1 MASKSFAMNLPTL
14 DDIFSTQEERDLKAM
29 TAGRVLEVPLDQI
42 DDFPDHPFHVR
53 LDEDMDLLVES
64 IKENGLLT
72 PVKLRRKEDGRYEI
86 ISGHRRRKACELAGR
101 DTLTAEVLEVDR
113 DTAVIMMVDSNLQR
127 SNILPS
133 EKAKSYKMKMDAIKR
148 KAGRPPTQNCSQVET
163 NLPKDRTAQ
172 LIAEESGESKAQ
184 IFRYIRLNELTPS
197 LLQMV
202 DDRKIAF
209 TPAVEL
215 TYLTAEQQQTL
226 CESIESQACTPS
238 LSQAQKMKRF
248 AQEGKLDANVI
259 ESIMAEEKPNQREKI
274 SVPMARLQGVIPRD
288 LSPAKA
294 QDYIVRAVTYY
305 AQHLA
310 RQDIDSER

>member
-42 DDFPDHPFHVR
+42 DDFPDHPFQVR

-72 PVKLRRKEDGRYEI
+72 PVKLRKKEDGRYEI

-133 EKAKSYKMKMDAIKR
+133 EKAKSYKMKLDAMKR
-148 KAGRPPTQNCSQVET
+148 KAGRPSKNYSQVDNNFSDSTSSQE
-163 NLPKDRTAQ
+163 
-172 LIAEESGESKAQ
+172 IAKEVGESQAQ
-184 IFRYIRLNELTPS
+184 VFRYVRLNNLTPS

-310 RQDIDSER
+310 RQDKDSER

>member
-42 DDFPDHPFHVR
+42 DDFPDHPFQVR

-72 PVKLRRKEDGRYEI
+72 PVKLRKKEDGRYEI

-133 EKAKSYKMKMDAIKR
+133 EKAKSYKMKMDALRHQGSRTDLTSSQFATKLNETDTA
-148 KAGRPPTQNCSQVET
+148 KAIGKPFNDSRDSVY
-163 NLPKDRTAQ
+163 K
-172 LIAEESGESKAQ
+172 
-184 IFRYIRLNELTPS
+184 YIRLNSLTPD

-310 RQDIDSER
+310 RQDKDSER

>member
-42 DDFPDHPFHVR
+42 DDFPDHPFQVR

-72 PVKLRRKEDGRYEI
+72 PVKLRKKEDGRYEI

-133 EKAKSYKMKMDAIKR
+133 EKAKSYKMKMDALR
-148 KAGRPPTQNCSQVET
+148 HQGKAVSSTLAQVG
-163 NLPKDRTAQ
+163 PKHSIEQ
-172 LIAEESGESKAQ
+172 IAEEANESRNQVK
-184 IFRYIRLNELTPS
+184 RYIRLNNLTPN

-215 TYLTAEQQQTL
+215 TYLTA
-226 CESIESQACTPS
+226 
-238 LSQAQKMKRF
+238 
-248 AQEGKLDANVI
+248 
-259 ESIMAEEKPNQREKI
+259 
-274 SVPMARLQGVIPRD
+274 
-288 LSPAKA
+288 
-294 QDYIVRAVTYY
+294 
-305 AQHLA
+305 
-310 RQDIDSER
+310 

>member
-42 DDFPDHPFHVR
+42 DDFPDHPFQVR

-72 PVKLRRKEDGRYEI
+72 PVKLRKKEDGRYEI

-133 EKAKSYKMKMDAIKR
+133 EKAKSYKMKMDAMKR
-148 KAGRPPTQNCSQVET
+148 KAGRPSKNYSQVDNNFSDSTSSQE
-163 NLPKDRTAQ
+163 
-172 LIAEESGESKAQ
+172 IAKEVGESQAQ
-184 IFRYIRLNELTPS
+184 VFRYVRLNNLTPS

-274 SVPMARLQGVIPRD
+274 SVPMTRLQGVIPRD

-310 RQDIDSER
+310 RQDKDSER

>member
-42 DDFPDHPFHVR
+42 DDFPDHPFQVR

-72 PVKLRRKEDGRYEI
+72 PVKLRKKEDGRYEI

-133 EKAKSYKMKMDAIKR
+133 EKAKSYKMKMDALKR
-148 KAGRPPTQNCSQVET
+148 QGQRTDLTLSPVET
-163 NLPKDRTAQ
+163 KFQSSDV
-172 LIAEESGESKAQ
+172 ISKESGDSKAQ
-184 IFRYIRLNELTPS
+184 IFRYIRLNQLIPEL
-197 LLQMV
+197 MEKV
-202 DDRKIAF
+202 DNRSVAF
-209 TPAVEL
+209 RPAVEL

-310 RQDIDSER
+310 RQDKDSER

>member
-42 DDFPDHPFHVR
+42 DDFPDHPFQVR

-72 PVKLRRKEDGRYEI
+72 PVKLRKKEDGRYEI

-133 EKAKSYKMKMDAIKR
+133 EKAKSYKMKMDALKR
-148 KAGRPPTQNCSQVET
+148 QGQRTDLTLSQVGT
-163 NLPKDRTAQ
+163 KFHSDNI
-172 LIAEESGESKAQ
+172 IATESGDSRNQ
-184 IFRYIRLNELTPS
+184 VWRYIRLNELTPS

-310 RQDIDSER
+310 RQDKDSER

>member
-42 DDFPDHPFHVR
+42 DDFPDHPFQVR

-72 PVKLRRKEDGRYEI
+72 PVKLRKKEDGRYEI

-133 EKAKSYKMKMDAIKR
+133 EKAKSYKMKMDTLKR
-148 KAGRPPTQNCSQVET
+148 QGQRTDLTLSQVGT
-163 NLPKDRTAQ
+163 KFHSDNI
-172 LIAEESGESKAQ
+172 IATESGDSRNQ
-184 IFRYIRLNELTPS
+184 VWRYIRLNELTPS

-202 DDRKIAF
+202 DDCKIAF

-310 RQDIDSER
+310 RQDKDSER

>member
-42 DDFPDHPFHVR
+42 DDFPDHPFQVR

-72 PVKLRRKEDGRYEI
+72 PVKLRKKEDGRYEI

-133 EKAKSYKMKMDAIKR
+133 EKAKSYKMKMDALR
-148 KAGRPPTQNCSQVET
+148 HQGKAVSSTLAQVG
-163 NLPKDRTAQ
+163 PKHSIEQ
-172 LIAEESGESKAQ
+172 IAEEANESRNQVK
-184 IFRYIRLNELTPS
+184 RYIRLNNLTPN

-274 SVPMARLQGVIPRD
+274 SVPMARLQGVIPHD

-310 RQDIDSER
+310 RQDKDSER

>member
-42 DDFPDHPFHVR
+42 DDFPDHPFQVR

-72 PVKLRRKEDGRYEI
+72 PVKLRKKEDGRYEI
-86 ISGHRRRKACELAGR
+86 ISGHRRRKACALAGR

-133 EKAKSYKMKMDAIKR
+133 EKAKSYKMKMDALKR
-148 KAGRPPTQNCSQVET
+148 QGQRTDLTLSQVGT
-163 NLPKDRTAQ
+163 KFHSDNI
-172 LIAEESGESKAQ
+172 IATESGDSRNQ
-184 IFRYIRLNELTPS
+184 VWRYIRLNELTPS

-274 SVPMARLQGVIPRD
+274 SVPMTRLQGVIPRD

-310 RQDIDSER
+310 RQDKDSER

>member
-42 DDFPDHPFHVR
+42 DDFPDHPFQVR

-72 PVKLRRKEDGRYEI
+72 PVKLRKKEDGRYEI

-133 EKAKSYKMKMDAIKR
+133 EKAKSYKMKMDALR
-148 KAGRPPTQNCSQVET
+148 HQGKAVSSTLVQVG
-163 NLPKDRTAQ
+163 PKHSIEQ
-172 LIAEESGESKAQ
+172 IAEEANESRNQVK
-184 IFRYIRLNELTPS
+184 RYIRLNNLTPD

-215 TYLTAEQQQTL
+215 TYLSPEQQQTL

-274 SVPMARLQGVIPRD
+274 SVPMARLQGVIPHD

-310 RQDIDSER
+310 RQDKDSER

>member
-42 DDFPDHPFHVR
+42 DDFPDHPFQVR

-72 PVKLRRKEDGRYEI
+72 PVKLRKKEDGRYEI

-133 EKAKSYKMKMDAIKR
+133 EKAKSYKMKMDAMKR
-148 KAGRPPTQNCSQVET
+148 QGHRTDLTLSQVGT
-163 NLPKDRTAQ
+163 KFHSDNI
-172 LIAEESGESKAQ
+172 IATESGDSRNQ
-184 IFRYIRLNELTPS
+184 VWRYIRLNELTPN

-310 RQDIDSER
+310 RQEKDSER

>member
-42 DDFPDHPFHVR
+42 DDFPDHPFQVR

-72 PVKLRRKEDGRYEI
+72 PVKLRKKEDGRYEI

-133 EKAKSYKMKMDAIKR
+133 EKAKSYKMKMDALKR
-148 KAGRPPTQNCSQVET
+148 QGQRTDLTLSPVET
-163 NLPKDRTAQ
+163 KFQSSDV
-172 LIAEESGESKAQ
+172 ISKESGDSKAQ
-184 IFRYIRLNELTPS
+184 IFRYIRLNQLIPEL
-197 LLQMV
+197 MEKV
-202 DDRKIAF
+202 DNHSVAF
-209 TPAVEL
+209 RPAVEL

-310 RQDIDSER
+310 RQDKDSER

>member
-29 TAGRVLEVPLDQI
+29 IAGRVLEVPLDQI
-42 DDFPDHPFHVR
+42 DDFPDHPFQVR

-72 PVKLRRKEDGRYEI
+72 PVKLRKKEDGRYEI

-133 EKAKSYKMKMDAIKR
+133 EKAKSYKMKMDAMKR
-148 KAGRPPTQNCSQVET
+148 KAGRPSKNYSQVDNNFSDSTSSQE
-163 NLPKDRTAQ
+163 
-172 LIAEESGESKAQ
+172 IAKEVGESQAQ
-184 IFRYIRLNELTPS
+184 VFRYVRLNNLTPS

-274 SVPMARLQGVIPRD
+274 SVPMTRLQGVIPRD

-310 RQDIDSER
+310 RQDKDSER

>member
-42 DDFPDHPFHVR
+42 DDFPDYPFQVR

-72 PVKLRRKEDGRYEI
+72 PVKLRKKEDGRYEI

-133 EKAKSYKMKMDAIKR
+133 EKAKSYKMKLDAMKR
-148 KAGRPPTQNCSQVET
+148 KAGRPSKNYSQVDNNFSDSTSSQE
-163 NLPKDRTAQ
+163 
-172 LIAEESGESKAQ
+172 IAKEVGESQAQ
-184 IFRYIRLNELTPS
+184 VFRYVRLNNLTPS

-310 RQDIDSER
+310 RQDKDSER

>member
-42 DDFPDHPFHVR
+42 DDFPDHPFQVR

-72 PVKLRRKEDGRYEI
+72 PVKLRKKEDGRYEI

-133 EKAKSYKMKMDAIKR
+133 EKAKSYKMKMDALKR
-148 KAGRPPTQNCSQVET
+148 QGQRTDLTLSPVET
-163 NLPKDRTAQ
+163 KFQSSDV
-172 LIAEESGESKAQ
+172 ISKESGDSKAQ
-184 IFRYIRLNELTPS
+184 IFRYIRLNQLIPEL
-197 LLQMV
+197 MEKV
-202 DDRKIAF
+202 DNHSVAF
-209 TPAVEL
+209 RPAVEL
-215 TYLTAEQQQTL
+215 TYLTAEQQKTL

-310 RQDIDSER
+310 RQDKDSER

>member
-42 DDFPDHPFHVR
+42 DDFPDHPFQVR

-72 PVKLRRKEDGRYEI
+72 PVKLRKKEDGRYEI

-133 EKAKSYKMKMDAIKR
+133 EKAMSYKMKMDALKR
-148 KAGRPPTQNCSQVET
+148 QGQRTDLTLSQVGT
-163 NLPKDRTAQ
+163 KFHSDNI
-172 LIAEESGESKAQ
+172 IATESGDSRNQ
-184 IFRYIRLNELTPS
+184 VWRYIRLNELTPS

-274 SVPMARLQGVIPRD
+274 SVPMTRLQGVIPRD

-310 RQDIDSER
+310 RQDKDSER

>member
-42 DDFPDHPFHVR
+42 DDFPDHPFQVR

-72 PVKLRRKEDGRYEI
+72 PVKLRKKEDGRYEI

-133 EKAKSYKMKMDAIKR
+133 EKAKSYKMKMDALR
-148 KAGRPPTQNCSQVET
+148 HQGKAVSSTLAQVG
-163 NLPKDRTAQ
+163 PKHSIEQ
-172 LIAEESGESKAQ
+172 IAEEANESRNQVK
-184 IFRYIRLNELTPS
+184 RYIRLNNLTPN

-274 SVPMARLQGVIPRD
+274 SVPMTRLQGVIPRD

-310 RQDIDSER
+310 RQDKDSER

>member
-1 MASKSFAMNLPTL
+1 MASKSFVMNLPTL

-42 DDFPDHPFHVR
+42 DDFPDHPFQVR

-72 PVKLRRKEDGRYEI
+72 PVKLRKKEDGRYEI

-133 EKAKSYKMKMDAIKR
+133 EKAKSYKMKMDAMKR
-148 KAGRPPTQNCSQVET
+148 QGHRTDLTLSQVGT
-163 NLPKDRTAQ
+163 KFHSDNI
-172 LIAEESGESKAQ
+172 IATESGDSRNQ
-184 IFRYIRLNELTPS
+184 VWRYIRLNELTPN

-310 RQDIDSER
+310 RQEKDSER

>member
-42 DDFPDHPFHVR
+42 DDFPDHPFQVR

-72 PVKLRRKEDGRYEI
+72 PVKLRKKEDGRYEI

-133 EKAKSYKMKMDAIKR
+133 EKAKSYKMKMDALKR
-148 KAGRPPTQNCSQVET
+148 QGQRTDLTLSPVET
-163 NLPKDRTAQ
+163 KFQSSDV
-172 LIAEESGESKAQ
+172 ISKESGDSKAQ
-184 IFRYIRLNELTPS
+184 IFRYIRLNQLIPEL
-197 LLQMV
+197 MEKV
-202 DDRKIAF
+202 DSHSVAF
-209 TPAVEL
+209 RPAVEL

-310 RQDIDSER
+310 RQDKDSER

>member
-42 DDFPDHPFHVR
+42 DDFPDHPFQVR

-72 PVKLRRKEDGRYEI
+72 PVKLRKKEDGRYEI

-133 EKAKSYKMKMDAIKR
+133 EKAKSYKMKMDAMKR
-148 KAGRPPTQNCSQVET
+148 KAGRPSKNYSPLENNFQENTS
-163 NLPKDRTAQ
+163 
-172 LIAEESGESKAQ
+172 SGEMSKEVGDSKAQ
-184 IFRYIRLNELTPS
+184 IFRYIRLNQLIPEL
-197 LLQMV
+197 MEKV
-202 DDRKIAF
+202 DSHSVAF
-209 TPAVEL
+209 RPAVEL

-310 RQDIDSER
+310 RQDKDIER

>member
-1 MASKSFAMNLPTL
+1 MANKSFAMNLPTL

-42 DDFPDHPFHVR
+42 DDFPDHPFQVR

-72 PVKLRRKEDGRYEI
+72 PVKLRKKEDGRYEI

-133 EKAKSYKMKMDAIKR
+133 EKAKSYKMKMDALR
-148 KAGRPPTQNCSQVET
+148 HQGKATSGQIV
-163 NLPKDRTAQ
+163 PKSDENRTGTEIGSPNGDSYKTVQ
-172 LIAEESGESKAQ
+172 
-184 IFRYIRLNELTPS
+184 RYIRLNSLTPD
-197 LLQMV
+197 LLEMV
-202 DDRKIAF
+202 DSRKIAF

-310 RQDIDSER
+310 RQDKDSER

>member
-42 DDFPDHPFHVR
+42 DDFPDHPFQVR

-64 IKENGLLT
+64 IRENGLLT
-72 PVKLRRKEDGRYEI
+72 PVKLRKKEDGRYEI

-133 EKAKSYKMKMDAIKR
+133 EKAKSYKMKMDALKR
-148 KAGRPPTQNCSQVET
+148 QGQRTDLTLSPVET
-163 NLPKDRTAQ
+163 KFQSSDV
-172 LIAEESGESKAQ
+172 ISKESGDSKAQ
-184 IFRYIRLNELTPS
+184 IFRYIRLNQLIPEL
-197 LLQMV
+197 MEKV
-202 DDRKIAF
+202 DNHSVAF
-209 TPAVEL
+209 RPAVEL

-310 RQDIDSER
+310 RQDKDSER

>member
-29 TAGRVLEVPLDQI
+29 TAGRVLEVPLEQI
-42 DDFPDHPFHVR
+42 DDFPDHPFQVR

-72 PVKLRRKEDGRYEI
+72 PVKLRKKEDGRYEI

-133 EKAKSYKMKMDAIKR
+133 EKAKSYKMKMDALKR
-148 KAGRPPTQNCSQVET
+148 QGQRTDLTLSPVET
-163 NLPKDRTAQ
+163 KFQSSDV
-172 LIAEESGESKAQ
+172 ISKESGDSKAQ
-184 IFRYIRLNELTPS
+184 IFRYIRLNQLIPEL
-197 LLQMV
+197 MEKV
-202 DDRKIAF
+202 DNHSVAF
-209 TPAVEL
+209 RPAVEL

-310 RQDIDSER
+310 RQDKDSER

>member
-42 DDFPDHPFHVR
+42 DDFPDHPFQVR

-72 PVKLRRKEDGRYEI
+72 PVKLRKKEDGRYEI

-133 EKAKSYKMKMDAIKR
+133 EKAKSYKMKMDALR
-148 KAGRPPTQNCSQVET
+148 HQGKATSRQV
-163 NLPKDRTAQ
+163 
-172 LIAEESGESKAQ
+172 GEKLWSIEQ
-184 IFRYIRLNELTPS
+184 IEKEVPDSERQIHRYIRLNELTPS

-310 RQDIDSER
+310 RQDKDSER

>member
-42 DDFPDHPFHVR
+42 DDFPDHPFQVR

-72 PVKLRRKEDGRYEI
+72 PVKLRKKEDGRYEI

-133 EKAKSYKMKMDAIKR
+133 EKAKSYKMKMDAMKR
-148 KAGRPPTQNCSQVET
+148 KAGRPSKNYSPLENNFQET
-163 NLPKDRTAQ
+163 TS
-172 LIAEESGESKAQ
+172 SGEMSKEVGDSKAQ
-184 IFRYIRLNELTPS
+184 IFRYIRLNQLIPEL
-197 LLQMV
+197 MEKV
-202 DDRKIAF
+202 DNRSVAF
-209 TPAVEL
+209 RPAVEL

-274 SVPMARLQGVIPRD
+274 SVPMTRLQGVIPRD

-310 RQDIDSER
+310 RQDKDSER

>member
-1 MASKSFAMNLPTL
+1 MNLPTL

-42 DDFPDHPFHVR
+42 DDFPDHPFQVR

-72 PVKLRRKEDGRYEI
+72 PVKLRKKEDGRYEI

-133 EKAKSYKMKMDAIKR
+133 EKAKSYKMKMDALKR
-148 KAGRPPTQNCSQVET
+148 QGQRTDLTLSQVGT
-163 NLPKDRTAQ
+163 KFHSDNI
-172 LIAEESGESKAQ
+172 IATESGDSRNQ
-184 IFRYIRLNELTPS
+184 VWRYIRLNELTPS

-310 RQDIDSER
+310 RQDKDSER

>member
-1 MASKSFAMNLPTL
+1 MVSKSFAMNLPTL

-42 DDFPDHPFHVR
+42 DDFPDHPFQVR

-72 PVKLRRKEDGRYEI
+72 PVKLRKKEDGRYEI

-133 EKAKSYKMKMDAIKR
+133 EKAKSYKMKMDALKR
-148 KAGRPPTQNCSQVET
+148 QGQRTDLTLSPVET
-163 NLPKDRTAQ
+163 KFQSSDV
-172 LIAEESGESKAQ
+172 ISKESGDSKAQ
-184 IFRYIRLNELTPS
+184 IFRYIRLNQLIPEL
-197 LLQMV
+197 MEKV
-202 DDRKIAF
+202 DNHSVAF
-209 TPAVEL
+209 RPAVEL

-310 RQDIDSER
+310 RQDKDSER

>member
-42 DDFPDHPFHVR
+42 DDFPDHPFQVR

-72 PVKLRRKEDGRYEI
+72 PVKLRKKEDGRYEI

-133 EKAKSYKMKMDAIKR
+133 EKAKSYKMKMDALR
-148 KAGRPPTQNCSQVET
+148 HQGKAVSSTLAQVG
-163 NLPKDRTAQ
+163 PKHSIEQ
-172 LIAEESGESKAQ
+172 IAEEANESRNQVK
-184 IFRYIRLNELTPS
+184 RYIRLNNLTPN

-310 RQDIDSER
+310 RQDKDSER

>member
-42 DDFPDHPFHVR
+42 DDFPNHPFQVR

-72 PVKLRRKEDGRYEI
+72 PVKLRKKEDGRYEI

-133 EKAKSYKMKMDAIKR
+133 EKAKSYKMKMDALKR
-148 KAGRPPTQNCSQVET
+148 QGQRTDLTLSQVGT
-163 NLPKDRTAQ
+163 KFHSDNI
-172 LIAEESGESKAQ
+172 IATESGDSRNQ
-184 IFRYIRLNELTPS
+184 VWRYIRLNELTPN

-310 RQDIDSER
+310 RQGKDSER

>member
-1 MASKSFAMNLPTL
+1 MVSKSFAMNLPTL

-42 DDFPDHPFHVR
+42 DDFPDHPFQVR

-64 IKENGLLT
+64 IRENGLLT
-72 PVKLRRKEDGRYEI
+72 PVKLRKKEDGRYEI

-133 EKAKSYKMKMDAIKR
+133 EKAKSYKMKMDALKR
-148 KAGRPPTQNCSQVET
+148 QGQRTDLTLSPVET
-163 NLPKDRTAQ
+163 KFQSSDV
-172 LIAEESGESKAQ
+172 ISKESGDSKAQ
-184 IFRYIRLNELTPS
+184 IFRYIRLNQLIPEL
-197 LLQMV
+197 MEKV
-202 DDRKIAF
+202 DNHSVAF
-209 TPAVEL
+209 RPAVEL

-310 RQDIDSER
+310 RQDKDSER

>member
-42 DDFPDHPFHVR
+42 DDFPDHPFQVR

-72 PVKLRRKEDGRYEI
+72 PVKLRKKEDGRYEI

-133 EKAKSYKMKMDAIKR
+133 EKAKSYKMKMDALKR
-148 KAGRPPTQNCSQVET
+148 QGQRTDLTLSQVGT
-163 NLPKDRTAQ
+163 KFHSDNI
-172 LIAEESGESKAQ
+172 IATESGDSRNQ
-184 IFRYIRLNELTPS
+184 VWRYIRLNELTPS

-310 RQDIDSER
+310 RHDKDSER

>member
-42 DDFPDHPFHVR
+42 DDFPDHPFQVR

-72 PVKLRRKEDGRYEI
+72 PVKLRKKEDGRYEI

-133 EKAKSYKMKMDAIKR
+133 EKAKSYKMKMDALKR
-148 KAGRPPTQNCSQVET
+148 QGQRTDLTLSQVGT
-163 NLPKDRTAQ
+163 KFHSDNI
-172 LIAEESGESKAQ
+172 IATESGDSRNQ
-184 IFRYIRLNELTPS
+184 VWRYIRLNELTPS

-215 TYLTAEQQQTL
+215 TYLTAEQQKTL

-310 RQDIDSER
+310 RQDKDSER

>member
-42 DDFPDHPFHVR
+42 DDFPDHPFQVR

-72 PVKLRRKEDGRYEI
+72 PVKLRKKEDGRYEI

-133 EKAKSYKMKMDAIKR
+133 EKAKSYKMKLDAMKR
-148 KAGRPPTQNCSQVET
+148 KAGRPSKNYSQVDNNFSDSTSSQE
-163 NLPKDRTAQ
+163 
-172 LIAEESGESKAQ
+172 IAKEVGESQAQ
-184 IFRYIRLNELTPS
+184 VFRYVRLNNLTPS

-310 RQDIDSER
+310 RHDKDSER

>member
-1 MASKSFAMNLPTL
+1 
-14 DDIFSTQEERDLKAM
+14 
-29 TAGRVLEVPLDQI
+29 
-42 DDFPDHPFHVR
+42 
-53 LDEDMDLLVES
+53 MDLLVES

-72 PVKLRRKEDGRYEI
+72 PVKLRKKEDGRYEI

-133 EKAKSYKMKMDAIKR
+133 EKAKSYKMKLDAMKR
-148 KAGRPPTQNCSQVET
+148 KAGRPSKNYSQVDNNFSDSTSSQE
-163 NLPKDRTAQ
+163 
-172 LIAEESGESKAQ
+172 IAKEVGESQAQ
-184 IFRYIRLNELTPS
+184 VFRYVRLNNLTPS

-248 AQEGKLDANVI
+248 AQEGKLYANVI

-294 QDYIVRAVTYY
+294 QYYIVRAVTYY

-310 RQDIDSER
+310 RQDKDSER

>member
-29 TAGRVLEVPLDQI
+29 IAGRVLEVPLDQI
-42 DDFPDHPFHVR
+42 DDFPDHPFQVR

-72 PVKLRRKEDGRYEI
+72 PVKLRKKEDGRYEI

-133 EKAKSYKMKMDAIKR
+133 EKAKSYKMKMDALKR
-148 KAGRPPTQNCSQVET
+148 QGQRTDLTLSQVGT
-163 NLPKDRTAQ
+163 KFHSDNI
-172 LIAEESGESKAQ
+172 IATESGDSRNQ
-184 IFRYIRLNELTPS
+184 VWRYIRLNELTPS

-310 RQDIDSER
+310 RHDKDSER

>member
-42 DDFPDHPFHVR
+42 DDFPDHPFQVR

-72 PVKLRRKEDGRYEI
+72 PVKLRKKEDGRYEI

-133 EKAKSYKMKMDAIKR
+133 EKAKSYKMKMDALKR
-148 KAGRPPTQNCSQVET
+148 QGQRTDLTLSQVGT
-163 NLPKDRTAQ
+163 KFHSDNI
-172 LIAEESGESKAQ
+172 IATESGDSRNQ
-184 IFRYIRLNELTPS
+184 VWRYIRLNELTPS

-288 LSPAKA
+288 LSLAKA

-310 RQDIDSER
+310 RQDKDSER

>member
-42 DDFPDHPFHVR
+42 DDFPDHPFQVR

-72 PVKLRRKEDGRYEI
+72 PVKLRKKEDGRYEI

-133 EKAKSYKMKMDAIKR
+133 EKAKSYKMKMDALKR
-148 KAGRPPTQNCSQVET
+148 QGQRTDLTLSQVGT
-163 NLPKDRTAQ
+163 KFHSDNI
-172 LIAEESGESKAQ
+172 IATESGDSRNQ
-184 IFRYIRLNELTPS
+184 VWRYIRLNELTPS

-215 TYLTAEQQQTL
+215 TSPLSLLSILAGLSAATL
-226 CESIESQACTPS
+226 AVLLYRRHRQKTKDLPPEIDPQYEVKDHES
-238 LSQAQKMKRF
+238 
-248 AQEGKLDANVI
+248 
-259 ESIMAEEKPNQREKI
+259 
-274 SVPMARLQGVIPRD
+274 RD
-288 LSPAKA
+288 L
-294 QDYIVRAVTYY
+294 
-305 AQHLA
+305 
-310 RQDIDSER
+310 

>member
-42 DDFPDHPFHVR
+42 DDFPDHPFQVR

-72 PVKLRRKEDGRYEI
+72 PVKLRKKEDGRYEI

-133 EKAKSYKMKMDAIKR
+133 EKAKSYKMKLDAIKHQG
-148 KAGRPPTQNCSQVET
+148 KQHLTSTQLAQKLSVE
-163 NLPKDRTAQ
+163 
-172 LIAEESGESKAQ
+172 IVGEESGESKDQ
-184 IFRYIRLNELTPS
+184 VRRYIRLNHLTPTP
-197 LLQMV
+197 LQMV

-274 SVPMARLQGVIPRD
+274 SVPMTRLQGVIPRD

-310 RQDIDSER
+310 RQDKDSER